1 MTADGLRGSPSL
13 GSPASSYI
21 SRTLGHPREQFVE
34 RRPVSI
40 PSIHGFS
47 GLAHDVRLP
56 RCLLLST
63 FWEQVLGYD
72 DVAGD
77 PNEPGHKECLI
88 IGSDAEPSLLFVEV
102 PEGKQVKNRVHL
114 DDQLCEIGETG
125 LCG

>member
-1 MTADGLRGSPSL
+1 
-13 GSPASSYI
+13 
-21 SRTLGHPREQFVE
+21 
-34 RRPVSI
+34 
-40 PSIHGFS
+40 
-47 GLAHDVRLP
+47 
-56 RCLLLST
+56 
-63 FWEQVLGYD
+63 VLGYD

-77 PNEPGHKECLI
+77 PNEPGPKECLI